1 MKKMELIIETEKMK
15 AIKSKTLRKYEDKI
29 KKDMKIIYEENGNR
43 IYMKTFKG
51 IQIKSFIYERYKGSI
66 VITVKDMLTGCEL
79 SEAVYL

>member
-1 MKKMELIIETEKMK
+1 MKKMELIMETEK
-15 AIKSKTLRKYEDKI
+15 ARATRAKTLRKYEDKI

-43 IYMKTFKG
+43 IYQKMFQN
-51 IQIKSFIYERYKGSI
+51 IQIKSFIYDRYKGSI